1 MQNLNALEP
10 KNVLKYFYEICEIP
24 HGSYNM
30 SGIADYCENFAKR
43 FNLKYLR
50 DEANNVIIFKDATKG
65 YENAAPIILQGH
77 LDMVCA
83 ATENSN
89 VDFLHDG
96 INLVL
101 DGDFIKADGTTLG
114 ADNGIA
120 VAIIF
125 SILESD
131 TIPHPPIEAVFTT
144 DEEVGMLG
152 ATALDTS
159 PLTAKR
165 MINIDSEDDDTVTV
179 SCAGGS
185 DLIIKIPVNR
195 QNVRASKVSVKLKG
209 LLGGHSGV
217 EIHKGR
223 VNAAKLCA
231 NLIDQLKQQGFW
243 IIDVISGEK
252 GNAIPNS
259 CALELSTKNAKTLSA
274 ALSASLEKIKAEL
287 ADIEPDFSYEISA
300 VEQEDDYRVLSND
313 NFEDF
318 LYATLST
325 PNGVQK
331 MSADIEGLVET
342 SLNLGVLKTEKDH
355 VFMHIS
361 LRSNKESELL
371 ALKNKLNDL
380 FSKIKCDVESFGYY
394 PAWEYKADSKLQEI
408 YIDCYKKQFG
418 TTPKVE
424 AIHAGLECGVFS
436 SKIAELDCISI
447 GPTLYDVH
455 TPKEKLSISSLQ
467 NTYKLILSILKDC
480 K

>member
-1 MQNLNALEP
+1 MQNLTALEP
-10 KNVLKYFYEICEIP
+10 KNVLKYFYEICNIP

-30 SGIADYCENFAKR
+30 SAIADYCEDFAKKLG
-43 FNLKYLR
+43 LKSLR
-50 DEANNVIIFKDATKG
+50 DEANNIIIFKNGTKG
-65 YENAAPIILQGH
+65 YENSAPIILQGH

-83 ATENSN
+83 ATDDCNI
-89 VDFLHDG
+89 DFMRDG
-96 INLVL
+96 LKLVL

-125 SILESD
+125 SILESND
-131 TIPHPPIEAVFTT
+131 IPHPPLQVVLTT

-152 ATALDTS
+152 AMALDAS

-165 MINIDSEDDDTVTV
+165 MINIDSEEDDTVTV

-185 DLIIKIPVNR
+185 DLTVKIPITR
-195 QNVRASKVSVKLKG
+195 QMVEAKKVSVKLKG

-231 NLIDQLKQQGFW
+231 KIIDGIKQEGFW
-243 IIDVISGEK
+243 IMNLSSGEK

-259 CALELSTKNAKTLSA
+259 CTLQLCTKNAKTLSA
-274 ALSASLEKIKAEL
+274 ALTKCLESIKSEIAE
-287 ADIEPDFSYEISA
+287 IEPDFSYEITSDTEEHNYL
-300 VEQEDDYRVLSND
+300 VLINDD
-313 NFEDF
+313 FEN
-318 LYATLST
+318 LIYATIKT
-325 PNGVQK
+325 PDGVQK
-331 MSADIEGLVET
+331 MSDEIEGLVET
-342 SLNLGVLKTEKDH
+342 SLNLGVLKTEADY

-371 ALKNKLNDL
+371 ALENRLKDIL
-380 FSKIKCDVESFGYY
+380 SKINCKIACFGYY

-408 YIDCYKKQFG
+408 YINCYKNQYG
-418 TTPKVE
+418 SEPKVE

-436 SKIAELDCISI
+436 AKIKGIDCISL
-447 GPTLYDVH
+447 GPNLFDVH

-467 NTYKLILSILKDC
+467 NTYKLILSILKNC